1 MCSNLLSLTQIPLAL
16 EKKFVESEDVILLSL
31 ILNVLTLR
39 ENRLNVN

>member
-1 MCSNLLSLTQIPLAL
+1 MSLAL
-16 EKKFVESEDVILLSL
+16 ERKFFESSDVNLLSL